1 MSNLLKTER
10 TKNVTNTK
18 WLLCLSFKTLF
29 FLAFSTRKNKRKLG
43 DVARDADKSG
53 KFLMGNVTLTKL
65 WNICPNNMEACASIE
80 RDFLPTVDEY
90 FGEALEQLDPANQV
104 EEHYK

>member
-1 MSNLLKTER
+1 
-10 TKNVTNTK
+10 
-18 WLLCLSFKTLF
+18 
-29 FLAFSTRKNKRKLG
+29 
-43 DVARDADKSG
+43 
-53 KFLMGNVTLTKL
+53 MGNVTLTKL